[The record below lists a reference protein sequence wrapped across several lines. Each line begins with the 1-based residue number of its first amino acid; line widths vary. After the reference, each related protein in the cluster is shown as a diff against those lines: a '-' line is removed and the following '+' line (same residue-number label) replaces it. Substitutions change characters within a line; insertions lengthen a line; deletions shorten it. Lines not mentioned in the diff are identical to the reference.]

1 MLRDTGGEKGE
12 KYGEWGDW
20 LNLIRKCIR
29 SFFVFRP
36 LENPLETASS
46 ADREE
51 NKEKAEK
58 MSAKQRDLLA
68 LSRQGSCVKW
78 MLSN

>member
-1 MLRDTGGEKGE
+1 MGGLAKFDS
-12 KYGEWGDW
+12 KMHQI
-20 LNLIRKCIR
+20 LFCF
-29 SFFVFRP
+29 SP
-36 LENPLETASS
+36 LTPESPLETASS